1 MGQEPAWEWMVGLVS
16 LDPGSAT
23 QARLAQTAVGLA
35 RGLGVAMRAMGA
47 LRLLEQLLTGQA
59 VLAVLPGPP
68 VSSGEWRRRL
78 CMLGA
83 L

>member
-1 MGQEPAWEWMVGLVS
+1 MVE
-16 LDPGSAT
+16 
-23 QARLAQTAVGLA
+23 LA

-47 LRLLEQLLTGQA
+47 LSLLEQLLTGQA
-59 VLAVLPGPP
+59 VPANLPGPP
-68 VSSGEWRRRL
+68 VSSSEWWRGL

>member
-1 MGQEPAWEWMVGLVS
+1 MVE
-16 LDPGSAT
+16 
-23 QARLAQTAVGLA
+23 LA

-47 LRLLEQLLTGQA
+47 LSLLEQLLTGG
-59 VLAVLPGPP
+59 AVLPGPP
-68 VSSGEWRRRL
+68 VSSSEWRRRL

>member
-1 MGQEPAWEWMVGLVS
+1 MVE
-16 LDPGSAT
+16 
-23 QARLAQTAVGLA
+23 LA

-47 LRLLEQLLTGQA
+47 LSLLEQLLTGGA
-59 VLAVLPGPP
+59 VPAVPAVMPGPP
-68 VSSGEWRRRL
+68 VSSSEWWRRL

>member
-1 MGQEPAWEWMVGLVS
+1 M
-16 LDPGSAT
+16 
-23 QARLAQTAVGLA
+23 VGLA

-47 LRLLEQLLTGQA
+47 LSLLEQLLTGQA
-59 VLAVLPGPP
+59 VPANLPGPP
-68 VSSGEWRRRL
+68 VSSSEWRRRL